1 MTSFTLLLGKKLFSP
16 LKNLPAIFT
25 NSKQSKTPFG
35 RNSVTY
41 GTPCHA
47 RGHFVFLLSPC
58 YVEDTM
64 PHQWSFSDLPWVL
77 RIWESVFYSP
87 AFFTLHSLLLASR
100 PSWGRQFNLNISR
113 VSCWYLRNIA
123 PAWLFVW
130 ITTIHKKVYSGSIM
144 AAWSRE

>member
-1 MTSFTLLLGKKLFSP
+1 MTSFTLLLSKKLFSP
-16 LKNLPAIFT
+16 FKNLPAIFT

-47 RGHFVFLLSPC
+47 RGHFAFLLSPC

-64 PHQWSFSDLPWVL
+64 PHQWSFSDLPWAL

-87 AFFTLHSLLLASR
+87 AFFTLPSFPTFGTTCFYQGFPGSRNSSLKVAGPPINVQNTDSPL
-100 PSWGRQFNLNISR
+100 
-113 VSCWYLRNIA
+113 
-123 PAWLFVW
+123 LFVW
-130 ITTIHKKVYSGSIM
+130 ITQCSSKSIN
-144 AAWSRE
+144 W

>member
-1 MTSFTLLLGKKLFSP
+1 MTSFTLLLSKKLFSP

-41 GTPCHA
+41 GTPRHA

-64 PHQWSFSDLPWVL
+64 PHQWSFSDLP
-77 RIWESVFYSP
+77 
-87 AFFTLHSLLLASR
+87 
-100 PSWGRQFNLNISR
+100 
-113 VSCWYLRNIA
+113 
-123 PAWLFVW
+123 
-130 ITTIHKKVYSGSIM
+130 
-144 AAWSRE
+144 